1 MGVIIPFN
9 PNMETNTESRLTIIL
24 YSVLNLEVLTLWL
37 LSLDYRR
44 RVLLLKSQTMKGLF
58 ISGSG
63 TNVGKTLIASYII
76 KALSVKYTVVARK
89 PIESDCI
96 KTADGLMPK
105 DAVLL
110 NNLCANPEPISAVCK
125 FRFEACVSGE
135 KASAEQGIIVK
146 LQDLV
151 DAVQPINDDDFVVV
165 EGAGGIY
172 SPIAQQALNSDLA
185 LALKLPVVIV
195 VKDELGAINQAL
207 LSINAAKKHKLN
219 IVMLVLN
226 QITPNDLGNEEAL
239 KAYTDIEVVTF
250 NQNKIGNFNTKVMA
264 LI

>member
-1 MGVIIPFN
+1 
-9 PNMETNTESRLTIIL
+9 
-24 YSVLNLEVLTLWL
+24 
-37 LSLDYRR
+37 
-44 RVLLLKSQTMKGLF
+44 MKGLF

-63 TNVGKTLIASYII
+63 TNVGKTWIASYII
-76 KALSVKYTVVARK
+76 QALSVKYTVVARK

-110 NNLCANPEPISAVCK
+110 NNLCANPEPIHTVCK
-125 FRFEACVSGE
+125 FRFESCVSGE
-135 KASAEQGIIVK
+135 KASAQQGIVVE

-151 DAVQPINDDDFVVV
+151 DAVQPINDDDFVVI
-165 EGAGGIY
+165 EGAGGLY
-172 SPIAQQALNSDLA
+172 SPIAQQALNSDFA

-219 IVMLVLN
+219 IIMLVLN
-226 QITPNDLGNEEAL
+226 QITSNNLDNEEAL
-239 KAYTDIEVVTF
+239 SAYTDVEVVTF
-250 NQNKIGNFNTKVMA
+250 NKEKIDDFNAKVIN

>member
-1 MGVIIPFN
+1 
-9 PNMETNTESRLTIIL
+9 
-24 YSVLNLEVLTLWL
+24 
-37 LSLDYRR
+37 
-44 RVLLLKSQTMKGLF
+44 MKGLF

-63 TNVGKTLIASYII
+63 TNVGKTWIASYII
-76 KALSVKYTVVARK
+76 QALSVKYTVVARK

-110 NNLCANPEPISAVCK
+110 NNLCANPEPIHTVCK

-135 KASAEQGIIVK
+135 KASSEQGIVVE

-151 DAVQPINDDDFVVV
+151 DAVHPINDDDFVVI
-165 EGAGGIY
+165 EGAGGLY
-172 SPIAQQALNSDLA
+172 SPIAQQALNSDFA

-219 IVMLVLN
+219 IIMLVLN
-226 QITPNDLGNEEAL
+226 QITSNNLDNEEAL
-239 KAYTDIEVVTF
+239 SAYTDVEVVTF
-250 NQNKIGNFNTKVMA
+250 NKEKIDDFNAKVIN